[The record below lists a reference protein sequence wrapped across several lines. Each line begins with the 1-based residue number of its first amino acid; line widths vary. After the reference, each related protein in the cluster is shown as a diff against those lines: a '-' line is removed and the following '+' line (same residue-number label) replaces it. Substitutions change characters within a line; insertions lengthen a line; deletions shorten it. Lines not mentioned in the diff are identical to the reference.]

1 MATEQCDAPVPPPFW
16 RRYALA
22 LWVLLLVAIGAMRAL
37 NRYLVG
43 VAYSHVAPIAPLLIE
58 ELTGALSF
66 GAFLPPVF
74 YALRW
79 LRRRRW
85 RLLWHAA
92 VFAGLSVAQTSLMI
106 ALRLLVFG
114 GMGLPAD
121 DYAPTVWR
129 YVMEMPTQL
138 FFYVLVAVGLWLF
151 DRYRESRTR
160 ELRAAQLESALSEA
174 RLEALRL
181 QLNPHFLFNTLNA
194 VSELMYDRPAVA
206 DEMLSR
212 IGALL
217 RATLSA
223 GAQEH
228 RLADEWKLLALYMDI
243 QRARFGDGLDA
254 DVNSDAA
261 LDDLR
266 IPFLL
271 LQPLVENAIEHGG
284 QGDHRRVRVEAER
297 DAERLTL
304 RVRDGGGGVARAGHG
319 IGLGNVGAR
328 LQHLYGDKAGVRL
341 EAMPEGGSVVT
352 VWLPARRW
360 VAA

>member
-1 MATEQCDAPVPPPFW
+1 VERERAGGLPPPRW
-16 RRYALA
+16 RRYGLA
-22 LWVLLLVAIGAMRAL
+22 LWVLLLVLIGGLRAL
-37 NRYLVG
+37 NRYLID
-43 VAYSHVAPIAPLLIE
+43 VANGHPSLIAPKLIE

-74 YALRW
+74 MALRRIRGRPW
-79 LRRRRW
+79 W
-85 RLLWHAA
+85 WHAV
-92 VFAGLSVAQTSLMI
+92 VFAALAAVQTSLMI
-106 ALRLLVFG
+106 ALRQLVFRLA
-114 GMGLPAD
+114 GMAW
-121 DYAPTVWR
+121 YAYPPTLWR
-129 YVMEMPTQL
+129 YLMELPTQL
-138 FFYVLVAVGLWLF
+138 FFYAMIAIGLWLF
-151 DRYRESRTR
+151 DRYREGRER
-160 ELRAAQLESALSEA
+160 ELRAVQLESALSEA

-194 VSELMYDRPAVA
+194 VSELMYDRPAAA

-243 QRARFGDGLDA
+243 QHARFGEGLDA
-254 DVNSDAA
+254 RVDGDPA

-284 QGDHRRVRVEAER
+284 QGDRRLVRVDAAREAQ
-297 DAERLTL
+297 RLVL

-328 LQHLYGDKAGVRL
+328 LRHLYGDEAGVRL
-341 EAMPEGGSVVT
+341 EPAPEGGSVVT

-360 VAA
+360 EAA